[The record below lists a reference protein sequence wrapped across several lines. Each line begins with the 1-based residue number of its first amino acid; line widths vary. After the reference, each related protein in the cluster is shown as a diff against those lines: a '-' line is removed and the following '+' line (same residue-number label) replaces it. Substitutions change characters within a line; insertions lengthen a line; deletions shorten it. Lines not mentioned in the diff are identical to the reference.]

1 MNSVSALGTD
11 ARHGVE
17 PTTPPTDPMSI
28 LEAQQFITRLLANW
42 LASK

>member
-1 MNSVSALGTD
+1 MILKNDT
-11 ARHGVE
+11 RHGVE

-28 LEAQQFITRLLANW
+28 SEARDFITHLLERR